1 MAFHFKVCEI
11 ELNTCSGERNGIS
24 LFNGITPAIRLGI
37 RSILFE
43 SALDVR
49 RSLHVMKEVMA
60 GLVLV
65 IFLDNQTNQLSS
77 SSLSSLTLTI
87 LLYLPRAR
95 AFQLMIEN

>member
-11 ELNTCSGERNGIS
+11 ELNTCSGVRNGIS

-37 RSILFE
+37 RFDKKSILFE
-43 SALDVR
+43 S
-49 RSLHVMKEVMA
+49 
-60 GLVLV
+60 LVLV

-77 SSLSSLTLTI
+77 SRLSSLTLTI

-95 AFQLMIEN
+95 ACELLIDN